1 MVLVVL
7 LVVLVVVLVVVGALL
22 LRLALKQT
30 PYQLLSLLLAVGC
43 WLLAFCLR
51 RAIVAVKAVPPFCAH
66 TLLWPWKEGM
76 ECAGNIWLSRTT
88 RRHNQKRNKQTS
100 HKRNTLHAKQ

>member
-1 MVLVVL
+1 MISGHGRSVLVLGLGQGLCVL
-7 LVVLVVVLVVVGALL
+7 LLLLLVVVVLVVVGALL

-51 RAIVAVKAVPPFCAH
+51 RAINC
-66 TLLWPWKEGM
+66 
-76 ECAGNIWLSRTT
+76 CC
-88 RRHNQKRNKQTS
+88 
-100 HKRNTLHAKQ
+100 